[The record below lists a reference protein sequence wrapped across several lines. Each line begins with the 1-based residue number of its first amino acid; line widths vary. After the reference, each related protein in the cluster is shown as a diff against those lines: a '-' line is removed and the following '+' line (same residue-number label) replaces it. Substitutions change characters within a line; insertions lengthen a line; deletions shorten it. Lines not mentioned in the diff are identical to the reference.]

1 MLRIFRHFFPVPT
14 VLLGLSES
22 VVLTLVLYGITRSL
36 GVTTQ
41 DNGLGQMHFSF
52 GFALLAIGVT
62 LVVAWGRGWELG
74 PAAVASVCCDDFGV
88 LSAAAA
94 WTGWP
99 FLMCICVHYMAA
111 DVNRQKDRITGFFW
125 IDRMSEKAVAT

>member
-52 GFALLAIGVT
+52 GFALLAIVAMMAVGLYNSDVFLDYRMASLRAALALG
-62 LVVAWGRGWELG
+62 LVVPLAF
-74 PAAVASVCCDDFGV
+74 AA
-88 LSAAAA
+88 
-94 WTGWP
+94 T
-99 FLMCICVHYMAA
+99 Y
-111 DVNRQKDRITGFFW
+111 
-125 IDRMSEKAVAT
+125 